1 MGRNGQD
8 TLLWEGKAAA
18 EPQGTPPQSPH
29 STAWLCPLGPWHS
42 SAWKVSLKRKKHILS
57 KCWPASAANSLV
69 RDIGIIWE
77 LDGVNICARQMLGQ
91 GGVAGAAEPPS
102 PLHCLQMR
110 HGMPEE
116 GWCNLTHTLTHLLLQ
131 GDPSKH
137 PKLPRRGGW
146 NSGDSPWQLAG
157 CTFPLGEYWSNWAQR
172 HRIGLEGLLIPAP
185 TFPAPLHLSV
195 VGSPNILGHYGASP
209 SLSEQLLSSTSQPP
223 PAAPPATKTCLLMPK
238 ITLRQK
244 LISHSGISRSVL
256 RC

>member
-42 SAWKVSLKRKKHILS
+42 SAWKVSLKRKQHILS

-77 LDGVNICARQMLGQ
+77 LDGMNICARQMLGQ

-131 GDPSKH
+131 GDPASTPNYPGEEAGTQGIH
-137 PKLPRRGGW
+137 HGSLLAAHSLWVNTGVTGLNGTGLAWR
-146 NSGDSPWQLAG
+146 DSSYQPHIS
-157 CTFPLGEYWSNWAQR
+157 CP
-172 HRIGLEGLLIPAP
+172 PAP
-185 TFPAPLHLSV
+185 VCRRLP
-195 VGSPNILGHYGASP
+195 
-209 SLSEQLLSSTSQPP
+209 
-223 PAAPPATKTCLLMPK
+223 
-238 ITLRQK
+238 
-244 LISHSGISRSVL
+244 
-256 RC
+256 